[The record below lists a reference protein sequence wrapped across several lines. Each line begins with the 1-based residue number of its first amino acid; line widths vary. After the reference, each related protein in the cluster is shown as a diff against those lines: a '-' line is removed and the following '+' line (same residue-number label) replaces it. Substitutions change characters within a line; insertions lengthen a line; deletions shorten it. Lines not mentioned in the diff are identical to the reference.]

1 MTAQL
6 AFGTFLVSMCSSTY
20 SGALSRM
27 MKDLEMSEEV
37 AVLGLSVYVAGFG
50 LGPLLFAP
58 LSEVT
63 KRKIRCNYDT

>member
-1 MTAQL
+1 
-6 AFGTFLVSMCSSTY
+6 
-20 SGALSRM
+20 

-63 KRKIRCNYDT
+63 TKESAPQL